1 MKILFVLEYYSPH
14 VGGMET
20 FYKNLCEGL
29 VKKGHTVIVVTS
41 SQSGCGIEEVI
52 NGVIVQRVSCSNRY
66 LFTFLSFYDVLMWGK
81 SVDVIATTTYN
92 GAPPAWLASR
102 LLNKPCVIT
111 VLEILGDN
119 WGKMGMGKLST
130 LFHKMAEQF
139 IIGLKFDKYVGI
151 SKSTVR
157 QIEKAGQS
165 AEVIYL
171 GVDYEHFDPSKYTS
185 IKEYEGCTYLY
196 FGRAGST
203 KGLEDL
209 VLACEIVSSA
219 LPKSKLILIL
229 SDGAERKKI
238 VEMVKKWELDG
249 NVIIKDSVPYAD
261 LPAYIL
267 GANCV
272 VIPSL
277 SEGFGLSCAEAC
289 AMGVPV
295 VANDVDSLPEVISGK
310 FRLST
315 MKHHNRYYPL
325 AKNIIA
331 VLSGKYTETPLK
343 KFKWSE
349 CVDKYEE
356 LFRRI
361 K

>member
-1 MKILFVLEYYSPH
+1 MKLLFVLEYYFPH

-20 FYKNLCEGL
+20 FYQNLCEGL

-41 SQSGCGIEEVI
+41 SQAGYGVEEVI
-52 NGVIVQRVSCSNRY
+52 NGVTVQRVSCPNRY
-66 LFTFLSFYDVLMWGK
+66 WFTFLAFYDVLMWGR

-111 VLEILGDN
+111 VLEILGERWDILVKN
-119 WGKMGMGKLST
+119 KLSIM
-130 LFHKMAEQF
+130 FHKWAEEF
-139 IIGLKFDKYVGI
+139 IMGLNFDKYIGI
-151 SKSTVR
+151 SNSTVR
-157 QIEKAGQS
+157 QINKMGQS

-171 GVDYEHFDPSKYTS
+171 GVDYAHFDPSKYTS
-185 IKEYEGCTYLY
+185 IKEYTGYTYLY
-196 FGRAGST
+196 FGRPGAS

-209 VLACEIVSSA
+209 VMACEIVSSA
-219 LPKSKLILIL
+219 LPKSKLMLIL
-229 SDGAERKKI
+229 SDGTERQKI
-238 VEMVKKWELDG
+238 IDMVRKWGLEG
-249 NVIIKDSVPYAD
+249 NVIIKNSVSYSE

-272 VIPSL
+272 VVPSL

-295 VANDVDSLPEVISGK
+295 VANNVDSLPEVVSGK

-315 MKHHNRYYPL
+315 MEHHNRYYPL

-343 KFKWSE
+343 KFEWSE

>member
-1 MKILFVLEYYSPH
+1 
-14 VGGMET
+14 MET

-41 SQSGCGIEEVI
+41 SQTGHNIEEVI
-52 NGVIVQRVSCSNRY
+52 NGVIVQRVSCPNRY
-66 LFTFLSFYDVLMWGK
+66 WFTFLSFYDVLMWGK

-119 WGKMGMGKLST
+119 WSKMGMSKFSAS
-130 LFHKMAEQF
+130 FHKFLENV
-139 IIGLKFDKYVGI
+139 IIGLKFDKYIGI

-171 GVDYEHFDPSKYTS
+171 GVDYGHFDPSKYTS
-185 IKEYEGCTYLY
+185 IKEYTGYTYLY

-209 VLACEIVSSA
+209 IMACEIVSSA
-219 LPKSKLILIL
+219 LPKSKLMLIL
-229 SDGAERKKI
+229 SEGVERKKI
-238 VEMVKKWELDG
+238 EVMVKKWKLEG
-249 NVIIKDSVPYAD
+249 NIIIKESVPYSE

-295 VANDVDSLPEVISGK
+295 VANDVDSLPEVVSGK

-315 MKHHNRYYPL
+315 MNHSNRYYPL
-325 AKNIIA
+325 ATNIIKA
-331 VLSGKYTETPLK
+331 LNGVYAETPLK
-343 KFKWSE
+343 KFEWKE

-356 LFRRI
+356 LFRRM